1 MAGSQSFWEEG
12 LLVTSSSLTSGWR
25 RIENRGQN
33 PQDAVNAGAGPQGH
47 SLPPWPAAQHRPWT
61 PLPSVAVS
69 ANGQSQ
75 SSNQVRFPNPPS
87 ESFGS
92 TVRSN
97 CKNCLLYGPEMT
109 NIDILYDSD

>member
-47 SLPPWPAAQHRPWT
+47 SLPPWPAAQHRPGRHFRVWLCRQMVRARALT
-61 PLPSVAVS
+61 RSGFPIHQVNHLDPLLGRTVKTVFYM
-69 ANGQSQ
+69 GQ
-75 SSNQVRFPNPPS
+75 
-87 ESFGS
+87 
-92 TVRSN
+92 
-97 CKNCLLYGPEMT
+97 K
-109 NIDILYDSD
+109 